1 MKRVMSGRYIRVL
14 SWFMIFLLMAP
25 LGAMPQNAGEQVQPK
40 NFTKEEL
47 DQILAPIALYPD
59 ALLSQILMAS
69 TYPVQVVDAD
79 RWVRQNPNLTGAQLD
94 EALQDKNWD
103 VSVKSLC
110 HFPRVLSAMSQNLDE
125 TTSLGNAFLAQQ
137 QDVMDTIQ
145 ELRAKA
151 QAQGNCVTT
160 PQQRVVVEQGNIE
173 IVPVNP
179 EVIYVPTYNPVVVYG
194 PWWYPAYPPY
204 VWYPGVAVGVGI
216 SFGIGLFVGV
226 AVASWSSFDWGHHY
240 VNVDI
245 YRTTVFNRVN
255 VVNANVQTGWQRWEH
270 NVRFGRST
278 TRTGSVSQS
287 YNKQFHGSNKQI
299 TSRSIQQGH
308 SSNTHTLQHK
318 QSHNRSVS
326 VSHGSTKGQHS
337 IPVGHSHSGGG
348 GHEGGGS
355 HSKGDQ
361 KHQ

>member
-1 MKRVMSGRYIRVL
+1 MPGDRFSLLKQCPRMSG
-14 SWFMIFLLMAP
+14 
-25 LGAMPQNAGEQVQPK
+25 GAAQPT
-40 NFTKEEL
+40 NYTKEEL
-47 DQILAPIALYPD
+47 DQMLAPIALYPD
-59 ALLSQILMAS
+59 SLLSQILMAS

-79 RWVRQNPNLTGAQLD
+79 RWVKQNPNLTGAQLD
-94 EALQDKNWD
+94 QALQDKDWD
-103 VSVKSLC
+103 PSVKSLC
-110 HFPRVLSAMSQNLDE
+110 HYPTVLSAMSQDLDR
-125 TTSLGNAFLAQQ
+125 TTALGNAFMGQQ
-137 QDVMDTIQ
+137 QDVMNTVQD
-145 ELRAKA
+145 LRQRA

-160 PQQRVVVEQGNIE
+160 PQQKVVVEQGNIE

-179 EVIYVPTYNPVVVYG
+179 EVIYVPVYNPDVVYG

-240 VNVDI
+240 VNVDMH
-245 YRTTVFNRVN
+245 RTAVFNRVN
-255 VVNANVQTGWQRWEH
+255 INNVNARTGRQRWEH
-270 NVRFGRST
+270 NQRLGRFPTRAGST
-278 TRTGSVSQS
+278 TRTGSVRQS
-287 YNKQFHGSNKQI
+287 HNRQFHGSNKQN
-299 TSRSIQQGH
+299 TSRSIQRGQNH
-308 SSNTHTLQHK
+308 STHNLQHK

-337 IPVGHSHSGGG
+337 SPVGHSHSGGG